1 MFLVGLTGGIASGKS
16 TVSAMLER
24 LGAEVIDAD
33 LVSREVVEPGTKALA
48 EVVAAFGQGIL
59 EPDGS
64 LSRPALA
71 QLVFADSAKRVK
83 LEAILHPLIKERTM
97 QRIAQSKSSVVV
109 YVVPLLVEAKVDY
122 PFDLVVS
129 IECGV
134 ETQIQRLIDSR
145 NLSRED
151 SLARIT
157 AQATEAQRVARADVR
172 LDGSLTLIELEVEVS
187 KLWESILRQ
196 ASKKA
201 ENGKN

>member
-33 LVSREVVEPGTKALA
+33 LVAREVVEPGTQGLA
-48 EVVAAFGQGIL
+48 EIVSVFGEVIL
-59 EPDGS
+59 EADGS
-64 LSRPALA
+64 LSRAALA
-71 QLVFADSAKRVK
+71 QLVFADSAQRVK

-109 YVVPLLVEAKVDY
+109 YVVPLLVEANVDY

-129 IECGV
+129 IEAGV
-134 ETQIQRLIDSR
+134 ETQTQRLIDTR

-151 SLARIT
+151 ALARIN
-157 AQATEAQRVARADVR
+157 AQATEAQRVQRADVW
-172 LDGSLTLIELEVEVS
+172 LDGSLTLAELEIEVS
-187 KLWESILRQ
+187 KLWQSILRQ
-196 ASKKA
+196 ASLKA
-201 ENGKN
+201 GDGKN

>member
-71 QLVFADSAKRVK
+71 QLVFADSAQRVK
-83 LEAILHPLIKERTM
+83 LEAILHPIIKERTM

>member
-33 LVSREVVEPGTKALA
+33 LVAREVVEPGTQGLA
-48 EVVAAFGQGIL
+48 EIVSVFGEVIL
-59 EPDGS
+59 EADGS
-64 LSRPALA
+64 LSRAALA
-71 QLVFADSAKRVK
+71 QLVFSDSAQRVK

-109 YVVPLLVEAKVDY
+109 YVVPLLVEANVDY

-129 IECGV
+129 IEAGV
-134 ETQIQRLIDSR
+134 ETQTQRLIDTR

-151 SLARIT
+151 ALARIN
-157 AQATEAQRVARADVR
+157 AQATEAQRVQRADVR

>member
-33 LVSREVVEPGTKALA
+33 LVAREVVEPGTKALA

-64 LSRPALA
+64 LSRSALA

-97 QRIAQSKSSVVV
+97 QRIAQSKSFVVV
-109 YVVPLLVEAKVDY
+109 YVVPLLVEANVDY

-129 IECGV
+129 IEAGV
-134 ETQIQRLIDSR
+134 ETQTQRLIDTR

-151 SLARIT
+151 ALARIN
-157 AQATEAQRVARADVR
+157 AQATEAQRVQRADVW

>member
-33 LVSREVVEPGTKALA
+33 LVSREVIEPGTKALA

-71 QLVFADSAKRVK
+71 QLVFADSAQRVK

-129 IECGV
+129 IESGV

>member
-33 LVSREVVEPGTKALA
+33 LVAREVVEPGTKALA

-59 EPDGS
+59 EPNGS

-71 QLVFADSAKRVK
+71 QLVFADSAQRVK
-83 LEAILHPLIKERTM
+83 LEGILHPLIKERTM

-129 IECGV
+129 IEAGV
-134 ETQIQRLIDSR
+134 ETQIQRLIDTR

-151 SLARIT
+151 ALARIN
-157 AQATEAQRVARADVR
+157 AQATEAQRVQRADVW

>member
-71 QLVFADSAKRVK
+71 QLVFADSAQRVK

-109 YVVPLLVEAKVDY
+109 YVVPLLVEANVDY

>member
-1 MFLVGLTGGIASGKS
+1 
-16 TVSAMLER
+16 MLER

-64 LSRPALA
+64 LSRSALA
-71 QLVFADSAKRVK
+71 QLVFADSAQRVK

-129 IECGV
+129 IEAGV
-134 ETQIQRLIDSR
+134 ETQIQRLIDTR

-151 SLARIT
+151 ALARIN
-157 AQATEAQRVARADVR
+157 AQATEAQRVQRADVR

>member
-71 QLVFADSAKRVK
+71 QLVFADSAQRVK

-129 IECGV
+129 IESGV

>member
-48 EVVAAFGQGIL
+48 EVVAAFGQGML

-71 QLVFADSAKRVK
+71 QLVFADSAQRVK

-157 AQATEAQRVARADVR
+157 AQATEAERVARADVR

>member
-48 EVVAAFGQGIL
+48 EVVAAFGQGML

-71 QLVFADSAKRVK
+71 QLVFADSAQRVK

-97 QRIAQSKSSVVV
+97 QRIAQSKSFVVV

-157 AQATEAQRVARADVR
+157 AQATEAQRVQRADVW
-172 LDGSLTLIELEVEVS
+172 LDGSLTLAELEVEVS

-196 ASKKA
+196 ASLKA
-201 ENGKN
+201 GDGKN

>member
-71 QLVFADSAKRVK
+71 QLVFADSAQRVK